1 MKCPALQ
8 KLFLPASL
16 LSIPPAGRLLPLN
29 LNVPINTQQDLF
41 ISRWHNQFNSVGIS
55 YLNPAREAHSHSA
68 PAGSSAS
75 DSQTAYVR
83 GSC

>member
-29 LNVPINTQQDLF
+29 LNVPINTQLDLF
-41 ISRWHNQFNSVGIS
+41 ISRWHHQFYSVGIS
-55 YLNPAREAHSHSA
+55 YLNPASFHSV

-75 DSQTAYVR
+75 DSQTAYGK